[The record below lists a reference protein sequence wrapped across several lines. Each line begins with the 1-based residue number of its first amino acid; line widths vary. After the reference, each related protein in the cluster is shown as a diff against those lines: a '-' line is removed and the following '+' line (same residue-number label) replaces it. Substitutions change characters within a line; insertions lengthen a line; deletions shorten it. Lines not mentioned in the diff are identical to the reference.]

1 MSVRG
6 MGRRVGW
13 LVAFVLVAGCLA
25 PVSAEVASGTFDD
38 GGWSAWVSRTFDQ
51 GTCLEIRALGRST
64 AGICGLEVNPTN
76 SEVMQLDA
84 PPGGERL
91 LAGIVSQG
99 PAVQARVTLRD
110 GRVADA
116 PVSGVPSVTSLR
128 FYVVVLPPDVEAVS
142 VDLLDGAGTIL
153 QTVPLG

>member
-1 MSVRG
+1 MA
-6 MGRRVGW
+6 GW
-13 LVAFVLVAGCLA
+13 VWWLLALVLAAGCSA
-25 PVSAEVASGTFDD
+25 PASAEAASGTFDG

-64 AGICGLEVNPTN
+64 AGICGLEANPTN

-84 PPGGERL
+84 PPGGERF

-110 GRVADA
+110 RRIADA

-128 FYVVVLPPDVEAVS
+128 FYVVVLPPDGDAIT

-153 QTVPLG
+153 QTVPLE